1 MITSQDIREKTFEK
15 AKIGGY
21 AMNEVDDFLDELAD
35 DLAVSQK
42 ENAVLRSKMKV
53 LVEKIEE
60 YRGSEE
66 AMHKALVSAQ
76 KIADQIEADSRA
88 QAETLLADAQ
98 ARADELVAAAQA
110 EADEI
115 YGSIT
120 ARREQEELRLEKAK
134 LSASDFIQKVR
145 MITEQERSFLDTLQD
160 LDLSGAI
167 VTPAPAE
174 KKAIPAP
181 AEEIAEAA
189 VEELTETVE
198 EAEEEIVETAE
209 EIRED
214 VEAEAEPV
222 VHDYYQEFENAVYQE
237 EIPEADDGEE
247 APLFRF

>member
-53 LVEKIEE
+53 LVDKIEE
-60 YRGSEE
+60 YRGSED
-66 AMHKALVSAQ
+66 AMHKALLAAQ
-76 KIADQIEADSRA
+76 KIADQIENDSRA
-88 QAETLLADAQ
+88 QAEALVADAQ
-98 ARADELVAAAQA
+98 ARADEILSAAQA
-110 EADEI
+110 EADRV
-115 YGSIT
+115 YGDISS
-120 ARREQEELRLEKAK
+120 RREEEELRLEKAR
-134 LSASDFIQKVR
+134 LSAADFIQKLR

-181 AEEIAEAA
+181 AEETAEVEEASAEAA
-189 VEELTETVE
+189 EEELVT
-198 EAEEEIVETAE
+198 EAEEL
-209 EIRED
+209 RE
-214 VEAEAEPV
+214 EPV